1 MKRKHAP
8 SAGVVALVLLAGT
21 VAPVAAQPRGDD
33 RLMAAV
39 VSKLPQFVDW
49 PPAAAQAKPTSDFC
63 VAGASG
69 FTADL
74 RELLAGET
82 LKNKP
87 AAVRTV
93 EHTAD
98 LEGFQVLFVASGGRG
113 RAGRNPL
120 MAKAATLPILTVSD
134 DPRFLDDG
142 GIVRLRIVDGH
153 YGFDINDA
161 DAQRVG
167 LRISS
172 HLLRLAV
179 AVRRGPS

>member
-1 MKRKHAP
+1 
-8 SAGVVALVLLAGT
+8 
-21 VAPVAAQPRGDD
+21 
-33 RLMAAV
+33 MAAV

-49 PPAAAQAKPTSDFC
+49 PPAAVQATTTADFC
-63 VAGASG
+63 VAGAST

-74 RELLAGET
+74 RDLLAGET

-93 EHTAD
+93 ERPAD
-98 LEGFQVLFVASGGRG
+98 LDHCQVLFVASGGRG

-120 MAKAATLPILTVSD
+120 MVKASTMPILTVSD
-134 DPRFLDDG
+134 DPEFLDDG

-153 YGFDINDA
+153 YGFEINDA

-179 AVRRGPS
+179 AVRRGPA